1 MRNNS
6 TTIDQNLHI
15 GMCPVGV
22 TGGKRL
28 LHLHHGGSDAGR
40 IRDAGRFLEGHGAV
54 VPGGLRRGGGA
65 LGLCPLGRQV
75 VASSQGGRP
84 RGEPSQL
91 RRRARRRGHRR
102 IPPPAMRGSASVV
115 VHGRSG
121 MQHLS
126 VIPHVGRRSRSAAP
140 IRFVASSDD
149 RCWCAHACEE
159 GRPASL
165 ASY

>member
-1 MRNNS
+1 MRIILS
-6 TTIDQNLHI
+6 DLHI
-15 GMCPVGV
+15 GMGDPVSV
-22 TGGKRL
+22 TSKRL
-28 LHLHHGGSDAGR
+28 LHHGGSAAGR

-54 VPGGLRRGGGA
+54 VPGRLRRGGGGGA

-84 RGEPSQL
+84 RGEPGQL
-91 RRRARRRGHRR
+91 RRARRRGHRR
-102 IPPPAMRGSASVV
+102 IPPAAVRGGAGADAV

-126 VIPHVGRRSRSAAP
+126 VIPHVGQSICCSVSWLAE
-140 IRFVASSDD
+140 D
-149 RCWCAHACEE
+149 RCWCARVRGA
-159 GRPASL
+159 ASL